1 MTPTSDRGEKA
12 ISILKY
18 LLAYGGWYMSAIEGD
33 GRRQDFEML
42 HEKAMSLLTPQE
54 REEVEKY
61 YHSNIRWEEIEKQ
74 VRDISTSDI

>member
-18 LLAYGGWYMSAIEGD
+18 LLAYGSWYMGAIEGD
-33 GRRQDFEML
+33 RLRQDFEML
-42 HEKAMSLLTPQE
+42 HEKAVSLLSPQE

-61 YHSNIRWEEIEKQ
+61 YEENIRWEEIEKQ
-74 VRDISTSDI
+74 VRDI